1 MSDLKTYQ
9 AFTDSTA
16 IYPKDQELSYVMLG
30 LMSEV
35 GEIADKLKKH
45 IRDGNGEPM
54 NDQQIIALQK
64 EMGDVLWYL
73 ARLHQHYN
81 LSMEHTLLVNMTKLQ
96 NRKASN
102 TLSGSGDER

>member
-1 MSDLKTYQ
+1 MTDLRTYQ
-9 AFTDSTA
+9 QFTDTTA
-16 IYPKDQELSYVMLG
+16 IYPKDQELPYVMLG

-54 NDQQIIALQK
+54 TDQQIVGLQK

-73 ARLHQHYN
+73 ARLHQHYG
-81 LSMEHTLLVNMTKLQ
+81 LCMEHTLLVNMTKLQ
-96 NRKASN
+96 NRKSSN
-102 TLSGSGDER
+102 TLSGSGDDR